1 MVIDEREGRAR
12 AEEGGTL
19 MIAREGDGAKT
30 NVVAV
35 CQESREVYAL
45 FGERE
50 SVASE
55 CSLSLPFSLPLSP
68 ALSSCYCY
76 LLLPELAVF
85 ARASATAT
93 AATFGVRLQN
103 VGLKCFTDVIKVS
116 FLIWLSI
123 YKRTA
128 MDDADADA
136 VAVVRCALCPMP
148 TPMPL
153 CTVILRSPSP
163 SASVPVCV
171 QSKFKCRWQAGSSAI
186 HTHTQVYVCVCVC
199 LSLTHKGK

>member
-1 MVIDEREGRAR
+1 MLLPCVKRVEKFMRSLGKEKV
-12 AEEGGTL
+12 L
-19 MIAREGDGAKT
+19 P
-30 NVVAV
+30 
-35 CQESREVYAL
+35 
-45 FGERE
+45 
-50 SVASE
+50 ASA
-55 CSLSLPFSLPLSP
+55 FSSALSP
-68 ALSSCYCY
+68 ALSPVLSSCYCY

-85 ARASATAT
+85 ARASATATAATAAAMAATAT

-153 CTVILRSPSP
+153 CTVILRSPS
-163 SASVPVCV
+163 ASV
-171 QSKFKCRWQAGSSAI
+171 
-186 HTHTQVYVCVCVC
+186 C
-199 LSLTHKGK
+199 L